1 MTTPAKQLKK
11 DRSTGGAARLWALA
25 ALLLAV
31 FWGSFF
37 LGPYT
42 GAVPGTDGRGT
53 AAGADRSGKLGR

>member
-37 LGPYT
+37 WGGMGYPLHWGSSW
-42 GAVPGTDGRGT
+42 G
-53 AAGADRSGKLGR
+53 

>member
-31 FWGSFF
+31 FWGGMGYPLHWGSSW
-37 LGPYT
+37 G
-42 GAVPGTDGRGT
+42 
-53 AAGADRSGKLGR
+53 